1 MKIRFAVADDA
12 AFLRELIKNL
22 VSSEGHIFVGEA
34 DNGDEAIRLVDRTLP
49 DLIFLDMVMPIKNG
63 LQTATTIK
71 EFHPDVK
78 IIGCSTLDD
87 QAMMQKAMQAGFD
100 AYIVKPFTKEQI
112 FKTIIKVLPQLGEST
127 DGRV

>member
-22 VSSEGHIFVGEA
+22 VSSEGHVCVGEA

-63 LQTATTIK
+63 LETAATIK
-71 EFHPDVK
+71 ELHPDVK

-87 QAMMQKAMQAGFD
+87 QVMMQKAIQAGFD
-100 AYIVKPFTKEQI
+100 AYVVKPFTKEQI
-112 FKTIIKVLPQLGEST
+112 INTIIKVLPQLGEST
-127 DGRV
+127 DGRI